1 MIRLAI
7 WGVEHD
13 SSENPFDLIEVPYYE
28 KTYTEKAK
36 PFFGKLL
43 GKILAKDKMAAIF
56 Y

>member
-28 KTYTEKAK
+28 KTYTKKAK
-36 PFFGKLL
+36 PFFRRLR
-43 GKILAKDKMAAIF
+43 GKILAKEKMAAIL